1 MYGEDTILFSRRVPK
16 SKEDEIEK
24 LVDTFLAPFLIKRK
38 MKKKLDPVA
47 DPEKTFFREGSIL
60 SLSEDGIYNKNV
72 DLPPVKAIAPTPLI
86 KDSKTGAITYPCGCF
101 DDGNFHKA
109 KSCQLGDQS
118 DHVVYYWD
126 EK

>member
-1 MYGEDTILFSRRVPK
+1 MLTLVNTCSIKILNMGRNKMYGEDTVLFSRRVPK

-24 LVDTFLAPFLIKRK
+24 IVDTILAPLVIKRK
-38 MKKKLDPVA
+38 MK
-47 DPEKTFFREGSIL
+47 R
-60 SLSEDGIYNKNV
+60 V

-101 DDGNFHKA
+101 DDGEFHIPNG
-109 KSCQLGDQS
+109 CQLGDKS
-118 DHVVYYWD
+118 DHAVYYWD